1 MDFTEH
7 EIKRLEKYLRDT
19 FGNQHINLRERS
31 KSGDSLEVLIGG
43 EFIGVIYKDAEEDDI
58 SYDFNMAILEFD
70 LPESA

>member
-1 MDFTEH
+1 MEFNHD

-19 FGNQHINLRERS
+19 FGNQNINLRERS
-31 KSGDSLEVLIGG
+31 NAGDSLEVLLGG